1 MMPRQRTFA
10 AQYVLDHNGAQAAVR
25 AGYSAKAA
33 RQTASE
39 LLTNPNVQ
47 ALVAEHEEK
56 AAQDLGMTRE
66 KVLQG
71 LHDALEMAR
80 VQGNPVAM
88 TGALREI
95 AKIIGAYAPERQKI
109 DVSLEGEA
117 LQRKITLMSDEELLA
132 LADGRQL
139 DS

>member
-56 AAQDLGMTRE
+56 AAQDLGMT
-66 KVLQG
+66 V
-71 LHDALEMAR
+71 
-80 VQGNPVAM
+80 
-88 TGALREI
+88 
-95 AKIIGAYAPERQKI
+95 
-109 DVSLEGEA
+109 
-117 LQRKITLMSDEELLA
+117 
-132 LADGRQL
+132 
-139 DS
+139 